1 MITALVYAVV
11 YILIGFLL
19 TYVVSAYLLV
29 EPKIKQILN
38 IIIWILVV
46 LQAVRLVLASMGAP
60 LP

>member
-11 YILIGFLL
+11 YILVGFLL
-19 TYVVSAYLLV
+19 TYVVGAYLPV
-29 EPKIKQILN
+29 EPRIKQIIN

-46 LQAVRLVLASMGAP
+46 LAAVRLVLGSIGAP